1 MNFKKIIWSNSKQK
15 SEKDTLYLSID
26 DINHLE
32 RIWTKYKI
40 IPQSIDEVQINFIV
54 DRHKLI
60 RFIIKELDIL
70 LVVGGKFLITSTHNS
85 FHGNFIRSLDQIKY
99 EFSVSTNGRYNM
111 LQQKINKRQN
121 NLVYTKQKNTLL
133 LTDSIDKW
141 SFGIITNGKKNKQV
155 EDLID
160 SIVSQNIPNYEII
173 ICGDFK
179 SDNQHIVLID
189 DVKIENEIRGPITIK
204 KNKIVQQA
212 KYENLM
218 LLHDRYLLPN
228 DWFQR
233 MKNYGNYFD
242 LLAIPNI
249 GPNGGRV
256 NDWGE
261 YNGKPSQIYR
271 KTSAILPY
279 STWSDGWY
287 SQGGLLVIKKN
298 LYNLIKLDN
307 RLFWG
312 ELEDVQFS
320 QLANLNGLFYYI
332 DVQNKIFTFSDRLIE
347 FGQIDKLTSL
357 KKHVYF
363 YIVKIKNMINY
374 FLNIHDK

>member
-1 MNFKKIIWSNSKQK
+1 
-15 SEKDTLYLSID
+15 
-26 DINHLE
+26 
-32 RIWTKYKI
+32 
-40 IPQSIDEVQINFIV
+40 
-54 DRHKLI
+54 
-60 RFIIKELDIL
+60 
-70 LVVGGKFLITSTHNS
+70 
-85 FHGNFIRSLDQIKY
+85 
-99 EFSVSTNGRYNM
+99 
-111 LQQKINKRQN
+111 
-121 NLVYTKQKNTLL
+121 
-133 LTDSIDKW
+133 
-141 SFGIITNGKKNKQV
+141 
-155 EDLID
+155 
-160 SIVSQNIPNYEII
+160 
-173 ICGDFK
+173 
-179 SDNQHIVLID
+179 
-189 DVKIENEIRGPITIK
+189 
-204 KNKIVQQA
+204 
-212 KYENLM
+212 M
-218 LLHDRYLLPN
+218 LLHDRYLLPS

-233 MKNYGNYFD
+233 MKNNGNYFD

-279 STWSDGWY
+279 STWSEDWY
-287 SQGGLLVIKKN
+287 SNGGLLVIKKN
-298 LYNLIKLDN
+298 LYNLIKLDD

-332 DVQNKIFTFSDRLIE
+332 DLKNKIFTFSDRLIE

>member
-15 SEKDTLYLSID
+15 SENDILYLSID

-40 IPQSIDEVQINFIV
+40 TPQSIDEVHINFLA
-54 DRHKLI
+54 DRNKLI

-70 LVVGGKFLITSTHNS
+70 LVLGGKFLINSTHSN

-111 LQQKINKRQN
+111 LKQEIKARRNF
-121 NLVYTKQKNTLL
+121 LVYIKRKNTLL
-133 LTDSIDKW
+133 QSDSIDKW
-141 SFGIITNGKKNKQV
+141 SFGIITNGKKKNQV
-155 EDLID
+155 EDLIE
-160 SIVSQNIPNYEII
+160 SIVLQKIPNYEII

-179 SDNQHIVLID
+179 SDKFPVILLD

-204 KNKIVQQA
+204 KNKIVQRA
-212 KYENLM
+212 KYENLILM
-218 LLHDRYLLPN
+218 HDRYLLPN

-249 GPNGGRV
+249 GLKGGRV

-261 YNGKPSQIYR
+261 HKGKPSQIYR
-271 KTSAILPY
+271 ETSYILPY
-279 STWSDGWY
+279 NTWSDGWY

-312 ELEDVQFS
+312 ELEDIQFS

-332 DVQNKIFTFSDRLIE
+332 DVQNKIFTFSERLIE
-347 FGQIDKLTSL
+347 FKEINKLSYF
-357 KKHVYF
+357 KKHVYY
-363 YIVKIKNMINY
+363 YIVKIKNMALHY
-374 FLNIHDK
+374 LNSFDK

>member
-261 YNGKPSQIYR
+261 HNGKPSQIYR
-271 KTSAILPY
+271 ETSHVLPY
-279 STWSDGWY
+279 NTWSDGWY

-312 ELEDVQFS
+312 ELEDIQFS

-332 DVQNKIFTFSDRLIE
+332 DVQNKIFTFSERLIE
-347 FGQIDKLTSL
+347 FKKINKFSYF
-357 KKHVYF
+357 KKHVYY
-363 YIVKIKNMINY
+363 YIVKIKNMAIHY
-374 FLNIHDK
+374 LNSYDK